1 MTMINTTD
9 DLLRAARNN
18 PEFRAA
24 MRRELLGEDLLETPQ
39 RIARLEQGI
48 AALTEQSAITNLRL
62 DQIDKRLDQMDER
75 FNRMDRRLDQMDRRL
90 DQMDERLN
98 QMDRRLDQMDERLG
112 RVEEGVRELKEDMV
126 VVKRDID
133 GLGNAFRQEVKAQS
147 SFRGNYAQATATAD
161 RREIASLFADRHGLN
176 AEIDAMLVSS
186 STTRRWLR
194 ENIESVRAL
203 KLRGRAM
210 RTFLQPDLIAE
221 VKHLL
226 ADDDEPPAFYIAV
239 EASYTADEEDIT
251 KVTDHAKIVRAV
263 TGLTVYP
270 VVAAVMLDDKM
281 SNETRSRLYENI
293 DAFMPDAQPDTVY
306 WYPLYSADLRPDE
319 PR

>member
-1 MTMINTTD
+1 MTTLNTTE
-9 DLLRAARNN
+9 DLLRAARHN

-48 AALTEQSAITNLRL
+48 AALTEQFATTNRRL
-62 DQIDKRLDQMDER
+62 DRMDSRFDQMERRLDQMDSR
-75 FNRMDRRLDQMDRRL
+75 LNQMDRRLDQMDRRL
-90 DQMDERLN
+90 DQMDERL
-98 QMDRRLDQMDERLG
+98 G
-112 RVEEGVRELKEDMV
+112 RVEADVKDLKEDMV

-147 SFRGNYAQATATAD
+147 SFRGNYAQTTATAD
-161 RREIASLFADRHGLN
+161 RREIASLFAGRHGLN
-176 AEIDAMLVSS
+176 GEIDAIGISS
-186 STTRRWLR
+186 STTKRWIR

-203 KLRGRAM
+203 KLRDRSL

-226 ADDDEPPAFYIAV
+226 ADDDDPPAYYITV

-251 KVTDHAKIVRAV
+251 KATDHAKIVRAV
-263 TGLTVYP
+263 TGFTVYP

-281 SNETRSRLYENI
+281 SDETRNRLYENI
-293 DAFMPDAQPDTVY
+293 DTFMPDAQTEAVY
-306 WYPLYSADLRPDE
+306 WYRLFSADLRPSE

>member
-9 DLLRAARNN
+9 DLLRAARDN

-24 MRRELLGEDLLETPQ
+24 MRRELLGEELLETPQ

-62 DQIDKRLDQMDER
+62 DQL
-75 FNRMDRRLDQMDRRL
+75 
-90 DQMDERLN
+90 
-98 QMDRRLDQMDERLG
+98 DERLG

-147 SFRGNYAQATATAD
+147 SFRGNYAQTYATAD
-161 RREIASLFADRHGLN
+161 RREIASLFAARHGLN
-176 AEIDAMLVSS
+176 AEIDAMRVSS
-186 STTRRWLR
+186 STTKRWLR

-226 ADDDEPPAFYIAV
+226 ADDDEPPVFYIAV

-251 KVTDHAKIVRAV
+251 KVTDHAKIVRVV

-270 VVAAVMLDDKM
+270 VVAAVMLNDKM
-281 SNETRSRLYENI
+281 SNETRNRLYENI
-293 DAFMPDAQPDTVY
+293 DAFMPDAQPDAVY
-306 WYPLYSADLRPDE
+306 WHRLFSADLRPLE